1 MECTPGEKPPE
12 QTFDVDPTPSSSQYD
27 WIVYINFSIVFF
39 QRLLIKK

>member
-27 WIVYINFSIVFF
+27 
-39 QRLLIKK
+39 